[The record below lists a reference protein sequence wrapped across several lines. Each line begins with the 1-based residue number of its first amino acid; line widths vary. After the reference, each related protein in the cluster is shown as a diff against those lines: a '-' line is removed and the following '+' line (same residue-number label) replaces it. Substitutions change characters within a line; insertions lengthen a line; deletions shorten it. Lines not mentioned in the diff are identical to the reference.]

1 MKLTSPA
8 VSAFDSFVPM
18 KKKDLARLLYLDD
31 LNSKDK
37 NAEIEL
43 AKRSG
48 FTLKVTGD
56 SVSKPADWSAYRSLV
71 MESSE

>member
-8 VSAFDSFVPM
+8 VSAFDRFHLM
-18 KKKDLARLLYLDD
+18 RAKDEARLLYLDD

-37 NAEIEL
+37 NTEIEL

>member
-8 VSAFDSFVPM
+8 VSALDRIVPM
-18 KKKDLARLLYLDD
+18 REKDEARLLYLDD

-37 NAEIEL
+37 NTEIEL

>member
-8 VSAFDSFVPM
+8 VSALDRFLPM
-18 KKKDLARLLYLDD
+18 KEKDSARLLYLDD

-37 NAEIEL
+37 NTEIEL

>member
-8 VSAFDSFVPM
+8 VSALDRDVPM
-18 KKKDLARLLYLDD
+18 NKKDLDRLLYLED

-37 NAEIEL
+37 NTEIEL

-56 SVSKPADWSAYRSLV
+56 SVSKPADWYAYKSRV
-71 MESSE
+71 MESSK